1 MNLVRPERATD
12 EELLGRSI
20 EEPEAFGEFYERF
33 EAPVLGFFYGATH
46 RADIAADLTG
56 EVFAAALASVGG
68 YDPSRGSARGWLY
81 GIARHQLSDL
91 WERGR
96 VESRARRR
104 LKIHPVTLSDELLEA
119 IERIDS
125 ERAVDGF
132 AVLDHLPDEQ
142 RLAIAGRVMQEREYA
157 ELACTL
163 RCSESVVRQ
172 RVSRGLRTL
181 RNRLEHTR

>member
-1 MNLVRPERATD
+1 MNLVRPHRASD
-12 EELLGRSI
+12 EELLARGV

-33 EAPVLGFFYGATH
+33 EAPMLAFFYGATH

-56 EVFAAALASVGG
+56 EVFAAALASVAG
-68 YDPSRGSARGWLY
+68 YDPSRGSARNWLY
-81 GIARHQLSDL
+81 GIARHHLSDL

-104 LKIHPVTLSDELLEA
+104 LKIHPVTVSDELLEA

-125 ERAVDGF
+125 ARAVDGF
-132 AVLDHLPDEQ
+132 AMLDGLPDEQ
-142 RLAIAGRVMQEREYA
+142 RLAIAGRVLQERDYS
-157 ELACTL
+157 ELAASL

-181 RNRLEHTR
+181 RNRLEQTR